1 MPQLHERF
9 DPDTL
14 GAQKLRSRKGADL
27 IQQMVALQR
36 QLNARNFAVFRVSGS
51 GLSSK
56 RSIKLLA
63 DNYPTGAN
71 GAQAVLDLYGDAMV
85 EHLEVSILPLLWN
98 GREESSTCE
107 TVDFDMFVTRLRG
120 RTLPFAG
127 IAFPVR
133 LGASGNGI
141 AVFTSTY
148 LDLTSELILETH
160 MQVTGALARQLQ
172 YEERRGQ
179 PAEMLSE
186 REISCLQMAGDGHTS
201 EEIAEKLGLSVHT
214 VNAYLGTATTKLD
227 SVNRIQAIAKAIRL
241 GYIN

>member
-1 MPQLHERF
+1 MSQLHERF
-9 DPDTL
+9 EPDMP

-27 IQQMVALQR
+27 NQQMSALQR

-51 GLSSK
+51 GISSK

-63 DNYPTGAN
+63 DNYPGGAN

-107 TVDFDMFVTRLRG
+107 TVDFDTFVTRLRG

-201 EEIAEKLGLSVHT
+201 EEIAEKLRLSVHT

>member
-9 DPDTL
+9 EPDTL
-14 GAQKLRSRKGADL
+14 ATQKARGRKGADL
-27 IQQMVALQR
+27 IQQMTALQR
-36 QLNARNFAVFRVSGS
+36 QLNARNFAIFRVSGS
-51 GLSSK
+51 GISSK

-63 DNYPTGAN
+63 DNFPTGGT

-85 EHLEVSILPLLWN
+85 EHLDVSILPLLWN
-98 GREESSTCE
+98 GRDEASTSE
-107 TVDFDMFVTRLRG
+107 TVDFDTFVTRLRG

-133 LGASGNGI
+133 LGASGNGV
-141 AVFTSTY
+141 AVFTSAY
-148 LDLTSELILETH
+148 LDLTSEMILETH
-160 MQVTGALARQLQ
+160 AQVTAALARQLQ

-186 REISCLQMAGDGHTS
+186 REIACLQMAGDGHTS

>member
-1 MPQLHERF
+1 MTQLHERF
-9 DPDTL
+9 EPDTL
-14 GAQKLRSRKGADL
+14 GAHKARARKGADL
-27 IQQMVALQR
+27 IQQMTTLQR
-36 QLNARNFAVFRVSGS
+36 QLNARNFAIFRVSGS
-51 GLSSK
+51 GISSK

-63 DNYPTGAN
+63 DNFPAGGT
-71 GAQAVLDLYGDAMV
+71 GAQAVLELYGDAMV
-85 EHLEVSILPLLWN
+85 EHLDVSILPLLWN
-98 GREESSTCE
+98 GRDEASTSE
-107 TVDFDMFVTRLRG
+107 TVDFDTFVTRLRG

-133 LGASGNGI
+133 LGASGNGV
-141 AVFTSTY
+141 AVFTSAY
-148 LDLTSELILETH
+148 LDLTSETILDTH
-160 MQVTGALARQLQ
+160 MQVTAALARQLQ

-186 REISCLQMAGDGHTS
+186 REIACLQMAGDGHTS

>member
-9 DPDTL
+9 EPDTL
-14 GAQKLRSRKGADL
+14 GAAKARGRKGADL
-27 IQQMVALQR
+27 IQQMSALQR

-51 GLSSK
+51 GISSK

-63 DNYPTGAN
+63 DNFPTGST

-85 EHLEVSILPLLWN
+85 EHLDVSILPLLWN
-98 GREESSTCE
+98 GRDDSSTSE
-107 TVDFDMFVTRLRG
+107 TVDFDTFVTRLRG

-133 LGASGNGI
+133 LGASGNGF

-148 LDLTSELILETH
+148 LDLTSETILETH
-160 MQVTGALARQLQ
+160 MQVTSALARQLQ

-186 REISCLQMAGDGHTS
+186 REIACLQMAGDGHTS